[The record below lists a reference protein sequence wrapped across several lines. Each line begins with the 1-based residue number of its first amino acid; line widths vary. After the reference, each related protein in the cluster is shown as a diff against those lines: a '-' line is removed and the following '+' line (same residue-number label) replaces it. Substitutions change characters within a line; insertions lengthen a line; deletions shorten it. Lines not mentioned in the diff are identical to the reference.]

1 MQDSNS
7 GYTKKSSNWQQGI
20 ETCQKQETQTV
31 QEEDEDDTSS
41 SKIVIQPRV
50 TNINYFQFLATN
62 LRVAKPEE
70 QDVEFNPITGRFD
83 ANLSA
88 KRDEGTPEGLG
99 GTSGDELKAD
109 VPLDY
114 IDSVLPYTTGTA
126 GGASKCVNKAMGAL
140 VPDYSGNLECF
151 PYLKLAKNKQGIPQH
166 RKLQPTMHHYLRK
179 IKKKGYMQ
187 SQG

>member
-88 KRDEGTPEGLG
+88 KRDEGTPK
-99 GTSGDELKAD
+99 D
-109 VPLDY
+109 
-114 IDSVLPYTTGTA
+114 
-126 GGASKCVNKAMGAL
+126 
-140 VPDYSGNLECF
+140 
-151 PYLKLAKNKQGIPQH
+151 
-166 RKLQPTMHHYLRK
+166 
-179 IKKKGYMQ
+179 
-187 SQG
+187 